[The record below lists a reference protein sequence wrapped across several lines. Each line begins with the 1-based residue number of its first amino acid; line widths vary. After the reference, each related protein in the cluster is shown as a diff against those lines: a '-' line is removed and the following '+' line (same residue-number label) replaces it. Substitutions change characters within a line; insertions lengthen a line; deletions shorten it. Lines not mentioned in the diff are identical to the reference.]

1 MSIKIGVSPIAWS
14 NDDFPELGGDTT
26 LEQCLKEASEI
37 GFSGIEAG
45 GKFPK
50 KANELIPKLEK
61 ENLKL
66 CSGWYGGNLLKNTVK
81 DENTAFNKK

>member
-26 LEQCLKEASEI
+26 LEQCLKETNEI

-50 KANELIPKLEK
+50 KSAVLIPKLEK

-66 CSGWYGGNLLKNTVK
+66 SYYRGFRSY
-81 DENTAFNKK
+81 